1 MRELGHWRT
10 YLPGP
15 RCATIGHMARTE
27 ILRVRLTLEELQA
40 ITEKAAAADRSLSDW
55 ARLQIL
61 GALRSL
67 TTEETE
73 TVK

>member
-1 MRELGHWRT
+1 
-10 YLPGP
+10 
-15 RCATIGHMARTE
+15 MARTE